1 MLTLSD
7 FRLLFPAFSS
17 TADATV
23 IAHIELSAPYFDAI
37 RWGQMLK
44 EGMGNYVAHSLAMST
59 SLSKPSSTGMAD
71 NTLSQ
76 KVGEVQVQNSDSMLQ
91 MQAKNPFMRTTY
103 GQRYMYLLKIV
114 GAGMIAI

>member
-7 FRLLFPAFSS
+7 FRLLFPAFASV
-17 TADATV
+17 DEATV
-23 IAHIELSAPYFDAI
+23 NAQIALSAPYFDAI

-44 EGMGNYVAHSLAMST
+44 EGMGNYVAHSLAMNALLT
-59 SLSKPSSTGMAD
+59 KPNSTGMAD